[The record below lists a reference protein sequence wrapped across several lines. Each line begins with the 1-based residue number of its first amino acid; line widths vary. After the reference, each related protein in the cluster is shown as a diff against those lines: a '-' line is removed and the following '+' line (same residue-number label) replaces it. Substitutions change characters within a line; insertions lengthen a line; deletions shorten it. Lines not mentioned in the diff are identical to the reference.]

1 MRRSKA
7 SPLLFPVPG
16 RWVSLWT
23 HRVARVS
30 SFFCISVS
38 LSVFLST
45 YLSSISW
52 PSTNKTLHMYGHF
65 FYINRVT
72 AVWHRLAWVR
82 RLVKFSL
89 ALLDCRGFP
98 WRFGK
103 VRDIIKHSFWSP
115 QTTAVPGSALT
126 LHSMGLSLQ
135 EPSPTDTHLCS
146 LTIALWIFPL
156 QEPFTMQMGDP
167 WLLSPAIHCTSAA
180 SCQHPWKWSLFS
192 NIMLLTVKC
201 KHFTT
206 PSSKPCFW
214 FTCNIFPSIETFP
227 SKPLN

>member
-30 SFFCISVS
+30 SFFFISVS

-52 PSTNKTLHMYGHF
+52 PSTNKTLHMYGLFF

-72 AVWHRLAWVR
+72 AVWHRLAWVG

-103 VRDIIKHSFWSP
+103 VRHIIKHSLLKAPDYSSSWLCPDLALHGPFSSGTLP
-115 QTTAVPGSALT
+115 QGHTPLLPDPCT
-126 LHSMGLSLQ
+126 LDL
-135 EPSPTDTHLCS
+135 PSPRALYHANGRPTASVSCDS
-146 LTIALWIFPL
+146 L
-156 QEPFTMQMGDP
+156 
-167 WLLSPAIHCTSAA
+167 H
-180 SCQHPWKWSLFS
+180 
-192 NIMLLTVKC
+192 
-201 KHFTT
+201 
-206 PSSKPCFW
+206 
-214 FTCNIFPSIETFP
+214 
-227 SKPLN
+227 